1 MSSSSTKLVVV
12 GFALA
17 LLVASYG
24 VAGLC
29 EEKVPIKCS
38 SNDDNDMCRTKCV
51 SSDYNG
57 LYTGGRCS
65 TENAVNSCVCSK
77 YCGAPGAEPTLEKT
91 AAPRAKATPGRR
103 GMGVLN

>member
-12 GFALA
+12 CFTLA

-24 VAGLC
+24 VAALC
-29 EEKVPIKCS
+29 EEKVGIPCNS
-38 SNDDNDMCRTKCV
+38 TDDNDTCRTKCL
-51 SSDYNG
+51 SDYDG
-57 LYTGGRCS
+57 RYTGGRCS

-77 YCGAPGAEPTLEKT
+77 YCGAPGAEPALEKSK
-91 AAPRAKATPGRR
+91 ARATLTPGRR